1 MDRCY
6 REIALTNRGVSMSA
20 DNETMNRS
28 PINRDT
34 EILPFDGNAIF
45 LTCCAADSL
54 PTSSSLPSSS
64 RHLIPLFCLEPA
76 TAGESWVNGNR
87 SWCEFDSNRV
97 EEVPGKRD
105 FDETRYTIGWKRSRS
120 DVLIKFLI
128 IRLKSLI
135 NQFRKMIIY

>member
-1 MDRCY
+1 MLPRNRAD
-6 REIALTNRGVSMSA
+6 EQRGVSMSA

-45 LTCCAADSL
+45 LTCCAADSS
-54 PTSSSLPSSS
+54 PASSSLPSFS
-64 RHLIPLFCLEPA
+64 RHLIPLLCLEPA

-97 EEVPGKRD
+97 VEVPGKRD
-105 FDETRYTIGWKRSRS
+105 FDETRYTIGSRS
-120 DVLIKFLI
+120 ML
-128 IRLKSLI
+128 
-135 NQFRKMIIY
+135 

>member
-1 MDRCY
+1 
-6 REIALTNRGVSMSA
+6 MSA

-45 LTCCAADSL
+45 LIRVARLIRYPPL
-54 PTSSSLPSSS
+54 PRFLPPPA
-64 RHLIPLFCLEPA
+64 HLIPSLYPEPA

-87 SWCEFDSNRV
+87 SWCEFDSNRGV

-105 FDETRYTIGWKRSRS
+105 FDETGYTIGWKRSRS
-120 DVLIKFLI
+120 IKFLI
-128 IRLKSLI
+128 IRL
-135 NQFRKMIIY
+135 NQFREMIIR

>member
-1 MDRCY
+1 
-6 REIALTNRGVSMSA
+6 MSV

-54 PTSSSLPSSS
+54 SASSSLPSSS
-64 RHLIPLFCLEPA
+64 PYRHLILLFCLEPA

-87 SWCEFDSNRV
+87 SWCEFDSNRGV

-105 FDETRYTIGWKRSRS
+105 FDETRYTIGSKRSHS
-120 DVLIKFLI
+120 I
-128 IRLKSLI
+128 
-135 NQFRKMIIY
+135 